1 MAIADIFRRVLF
13 PVREKPASTD
23 WNQLQER
30 QAESLRAMANATFAQ
45 GSAFG
50 SFSARHSVL
59 PATGFHGGG
68 FFVRPDAAHTPLG
81 VELVAG
87 FGFGSVGPVAATNID
102 ACQGA
107 DWDGALGMGVP
118 LVLSAA
124 QAFTIPTLP
133 PAGSSRIDLIEV
145 RPQYTA
151 TDSTTTAIFNETTL
165 VYDPTTRN
173 KSLSW
178 DLRGLTGNVNAPNP
192 STACISYVR
201 GVEAVGA
208 ITAATLPST
217 TAGYIRLARINLD
230 NSGGA
235 LTSVSQD
242 MIADLR
248 PLLFPH
254 NTFVA
259 GASYNLP
266 GVVGGLGTELLRRAE
281 LPLGVSLFAGY
292 DPSTPPTTGT
302 SYSLVC
308 YLIGGDLTGGA
319 LAVERGILSFGT
331 YITGTV
337 PRIAESLGTTTG
349 LVDAALRAKL
359 AANSSTWTNM
369 PGGPLATVAI
379 GQPYIGFSVLVRS
392 ASGAALTNTESVT
405 FTLLRGA
412 GV

>member
-1 MAIADIFRRVLF
+1 VAIADIFRRVLF

-30 QAESLRAMANATFAQ
+30 QAESLRAMANATFAK
-45 GSAFG
+45 GSAFS
-50 SFSARHSVL
+50 SFSARHSVS

-87 FGFGSVGPVAATNID
+87 FGFGSAGPVAATNID
-102 ACQGA
+102 TCQGA

-151 TDSTTTAIFNETTL
+151 TDPTTTAIFNETTL

-208 ITAATLPST
+208 ITAATLPSA
-217 TAGYIRLARINLD
+217 TAGYTRLARINLD

-235 LTSVSQD
+235 LTAVSQD

-248 PLLFPH
+248 PLLF
-254 NTFVA
+254 A
-259 GASYNLP
+259 GNLMHTGMRLAFP
-266 GVVGGLGTELLRRAE
+266 GKAAGLGTGLVGMRQKCPGVWITAGAQEGIA
-281 LPLGVSLFAGY
+281 PAGGVSYQIEVYLF
-292 DPSTPPTTGT
+292 
-302 SYSLVC
+302 
-308 YLIGGDLTGGA
+308 GGDLAPGLTPA
-319 LAVERGILSFGT
+319 DEAGIPTIFPFASPR
-331 YITGTV
+331 V
-337 PRIAESLGTTTG
+337 PRMVLSPAYDLVNATVQSKLAGTTVG
-349 LVDAALRAKL
+349 
-359 AANSSTWTNM
+359 WTNY
-369 PGGPLATVAI
+369 GGTASVAI
-379 GQPYIGFSVLVRS
+379 GQPYLSFTFELIHPSGS
-392 ASGAALTNTESVT
+392 ALNNTEDVWLSLMMGRT
-405 FTLLRGA
+405 
-412 GV
+412 